1 MSSDKLLFLDFDGVL
16 HSVEANKQ
24 ELFCKAPL
32 LSNFL
37 SANPCEIVISSSWRL
52 HFSLEELK
60 QRLQLPLANLI
71 VGKTGP
77 CEMGRR
83 SRFAEI
89 QSYISKNKPQ
99 ANWRALDD
107 SIKDF
112 PVDCPELIH
121 CDPYEGITE
130 KEIILLSNWIG
141 GLGPQIHRNF
151 HQTSRPHPGTG

>member
-16 HSVEANKQ
+16 HSVKANKQ

-37 SANPCEIVISSSWRL
+37 RANPCEIVISSSWRL

-60 QRLQLPLANLI
+60 QRLQPPLANLI

-89 QSYISKNKPQ
+89 QNYISKNKPQ

>member
-1 MSSDKLLFLDFDGVL
+1 MDSDKLLFLDFDGVL
-16 HSVEANKQ
+16 HPVEANRQ

-52 HFSLEELK
+52 HFSLDELK
-60 QRLQLPLANLI
+60 QRLQPPLANLI
-71 VGKTGP
+71 VGETGRR
-77 CEMGRR
+77 EMGRW
-83 SRFAEI
+83 SRFSEI
-89 QSYISKNKPQ
+89 QNYIRKNKPQ

-121 CDPYEGITE
+121 CDPNEGMTK

-141 GLGPQIHRNF
+141 CLDP
-151 HQTSRPHPGTG
+151 